1 MKLTIADVEH
11 VARLA
16 RLGLTPMEKERL
28 QEQLSSI
35 LDHIEALGEIDTGL
49 IPPTAQVGDQV
60 NVMRADN
67 VRPSLSQ
74 TQVLSNAPRQ
84 TDGFFEVDAVL
95 GGTEDDD
102 DGTTA

>member
-16 RLGLTPMEKERL
+16 RLGLTPLEKERL

-35 LDHIEALGEIDTGL
+35 LDHIEALGEIDTGP

-60 NVMRADN
+60 NVMRPDN

-84 TDGFFEVDAVL
+84 TDGFFEVDAVF

-102 DGTTA
+102 DGATA